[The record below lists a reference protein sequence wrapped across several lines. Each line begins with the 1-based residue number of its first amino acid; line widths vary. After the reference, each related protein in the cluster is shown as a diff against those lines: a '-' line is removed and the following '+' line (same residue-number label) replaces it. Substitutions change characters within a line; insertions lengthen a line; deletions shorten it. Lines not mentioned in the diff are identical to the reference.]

1 SHELSDGG
9 ASFEACASP
18 PPWGEGEPV
27 CDPMPARPLPMPGL
41 SRSASESSSTG
52 ISGRDALARVGLA
65 GSFFECLAGSRLG
78 RFAMPTIWVESVGRK
93 SRHSG
98 ARAIAREPGIHS
110 PSAGIISGLAAVAAI
125 RNDGYSNLMPARLI
139 TSPHFFESEAMVAA
153 NSSGVPPAGSSPIE
167 AKRVLKL
174 CDAIAR
180 LMAALSLSMIGRGTP
195 AGAITP
201 AQVAA
206 E

>member
-98 ARAIAREPGIHS
+98 ARAIARERGIHS
-110 PSAGIISGLAAVAAI
+110 ASAGIMDSGLAAVAAI
-125 RNDGYSNLMPARLI
+125 RNDG
-139 TSPHFFESEAMVAA
+139 
-153 NSSGVPPAGSSPIE
+153 
-167 AKRVLKL
+167 
-174 CDAIAR
+174 
-180 LMAALSLSMIGRGTP
+180 LSLELDAGAFNHLAPLFRVGSNGRGEFLRR
-195 AGAITP
+195 AACGL
-201 AQVAA
+201 VANRGEA
-206 E
+206 LFEAL